1 MSSATLPAAF
11 KNLKSALMRAEEL
24 DKNPARES
32 RILGYFCRMFVAT
45 RAARQAKTPEERKFF
60 EDQLG
65 LLERIKPGLSLSSDE
80 GPRVCTEQAILVF
93 NKADEID
100 RNGLADKATV
110 KLFYSAG
117 TFFEILEQFGPLDPE
132 IVEKRKYA
140 KWKATEILN
149 AINAGEVPVPGCY
162 GEVAVPNDDAQ
173 NVSAA
178 PVTFSP
184 TMQSLSVPQA
194 TLQTTF
200 TQNAHEIPSAPS
212 ASVFGRLPTAPNVA
226 SPAPLTNHYGNLSNV
241 ASSAAKRPPVN
252 TNDPR
257 VKDTIELCTF
267 AIADLKHNDVSKA
280 REKLQEALRRL
291 G

>member
-1 MSSATLPAAF
+1 
-11 KNLKSALMRAEEL
+11 
-24 DKNPARES
+24 
-32 RILGYFCRMFVAT
+32 MFVAT
-45 RAARQAKTPEERKFF
+45 RAAKLAKTPEERKFF

-65 LLERIKPGLSLSSDE
+65 ILEKIKPGLNLTPDE
-80 GPRVCTEQAILVF
+80 GPRICTEQALLVF

-149 AINAGEVPVPGCY
+149 TINAGEVPVPGCY
-162 GEVAVPNDDAQ
+162 GEVAVPEERQ
-173 NVSAA
+173 
-178 PVTFSP
+178 SP
-184 TMQSLSVPQA
+184 TELGQPKFMSSPPSQALPVIEPQ
-194 TLQTTF
+194 QPVQPTF

-212 ASVFGRLPTAPNVA
+212 ASVFGRLPTAPNLPSSIPPTA
-226 SPAPLTNHYGNLSNV
+226 NHYANVPKSTLGAARKPPSNN
-241 ASSAAKRPPVN
+241 S
-252 TNDPR
+252 DPR

-267 AIADLKHNDVSKA
+267 AIADLKHNDLAKA